1 MEKHKNMTYSHE
13 KEGRIDN
20 GQVSEEAEG
29 GETLSRGERINL
41 RYSKRRIFNPMKSR
55 GRNTDNN

>member
-20 GQVSEEAEG
+20 GQVSEKAEG
-29 GETLSRGERINL
+29 GETLSRGEGIKL
-41 RYSKRRIFNPMKSR
+41 RYNKRRIFNSIKSR